1 MTALP
6 PDGADLP
13 TEEESPKPKKPR
25 GPIRWGLIG
34 AILLLAAIFILSVQN
49 TQAVEVH
56 FLGWSSEQIPLSLV
70 ILGTALGAVVL
81 DELFGFAWRVRRR
94 RRRVAEAKAKG

>member
-6 PDGADLP
+6 PDPDLP
-13 TEEESPKPKKPR
+13 LETEEAGKKQR

-34 AILLLAAIFILSVQN
+34 GLILVALIFILSIQN
-49 TQAVEVH
+49 TQAVEVR
-56 FLGWSSEQIPLSLV
+56 FLGWSSQEIPLSLV
-70 ILGTALGAVVL
+70 ILGTALGAVIL

-94 RRRVAEAKAKG
+94 RRAKAKE

>member
-6 PDGADLP
+6 PDDSDLP
-13 TEEESPKPKKPR
+13 IEDEAPKPQKHPGR
-25 GPIRWGLIG
+25 IRWGLIG
-34 AILLLAAIFILSVQN
+34 ALLLLALIFILSVQN
-49 TQAVEVH
+49 TQAVEVR
-56 FLGWSSEQIPLSLV
+56 FLGWSSEEIPLSLV

-94 RRRVAEAKAKG
+94 RRAKAKE

>member
-6 PDGADLP
+6 PDDAALP
-13 TEEESPKPKKPR
+13 IKEEQPPKPARQR
-25 GPIRWGLIG
+25 GRIRWGLIG
-34 AILLLAAIFILSVQN
+34 ALILLAVIFILSVQN
-49 TQAVEVH
+49 TQAVEVR
-56 FLGWSSEQIPLSLV
+56 FLGWSSEEIPLSLV

-94 RRRVAEAKAKG
+94 RRAKAKE